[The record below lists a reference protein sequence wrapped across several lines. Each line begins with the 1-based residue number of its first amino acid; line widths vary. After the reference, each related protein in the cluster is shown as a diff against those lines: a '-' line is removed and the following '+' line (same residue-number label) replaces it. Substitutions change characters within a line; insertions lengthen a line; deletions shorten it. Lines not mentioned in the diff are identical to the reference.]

1 MNLKRIIRE
10 EIEDFEW
17 IESISGEWEPKV
29 GDQFICKPG
38 FSRDYMSNNYGGA
51 AYIEG
56 RIYTIESIEEGTYD
70 LILFTVEN
78 GNGVFKKAAEPYF

>member
-1 MNLKRIIRE
+1 MNIKRIVRE

-56 RIYTIESIEEGTYD
+56 RVYTIESISSGNND
-70 LILFTVEN
+70 LVLFTVEDR
-78 GNGVFKKAAEPYF
+78 NGVYKKATEPYF